1 MSNAQQHRPSSVRGH
16 KSKVPS
22 DCGSVP
28 EGIDQKAESAS
39 DHDHGVVSLVALHV
53 RICIENLHTRLL
65 GLTHRSA
72 TERMPA
78 DREAWYEL
86 S

>member
-1 MSNAQQHRPSSVRGH
+1 
-16 KSKVPS
+16 
-22 DCGSVP
+22 
-28 EGIDQKAESAS
+28 
-39 DHDHGVVSLVALHV
+39 VVSLVALHV